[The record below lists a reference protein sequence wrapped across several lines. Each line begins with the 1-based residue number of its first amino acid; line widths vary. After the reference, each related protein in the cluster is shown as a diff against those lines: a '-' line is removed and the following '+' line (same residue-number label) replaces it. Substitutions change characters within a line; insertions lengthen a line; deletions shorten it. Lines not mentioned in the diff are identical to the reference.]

1 MGCHFLLQGILPT
14 QEQNPSLS
22 CLLHWQA
29 GSLPLSHP
37 GSLSFVKWNI
47 INWWH
52 NFAYND
58 ILWSFFHVIK
68 YTFKTKWNNVCI
80 ECWQNVETGWQIHRD
95 TKAKHWRIDASDLL
109 VPAKT
114 LESPLDCKE
123 IKPVNPKENQLWTFI
138 GRTDAEAGTPI
149 LWPPNV
155 NSRLTIKDPD
165 AGKDWRQ
172 KEKGTTEDEMVGWH
186 HRLNGHESEQTLG
199 DSEGQGSLVSC
210 SPQGCKEQD
219 TT

>member
-1 MGCHFLLQGILPT
+1 MLSRFSRVWLFVTLWTVAWQATLSMARIQEWVPIPSSRGIFPT
-14 QEQNPSLS
+14 QELNPCLS

-114 LESPLDCKE
+114 LESPLDYKE
-123 IKPVNPKENQLWTFI
+123 IKPVNPKGNQPWIFI
-138 GRTDAEAGTPI
+138 GRANAFQC
-149 LWPPNV
+149 WSSN
-155 NSRLTIKDPD
+155 
-165 AGKDWRQ
+165 
-172 KEKGTTEDEMVGWH
+172 
-186 HRLNGHESEQTLG
+186 TLA
-199 DSEGQGSLVSC
+199 
-210 SPQGCKEQD
+210 
-219 TT
+219 T